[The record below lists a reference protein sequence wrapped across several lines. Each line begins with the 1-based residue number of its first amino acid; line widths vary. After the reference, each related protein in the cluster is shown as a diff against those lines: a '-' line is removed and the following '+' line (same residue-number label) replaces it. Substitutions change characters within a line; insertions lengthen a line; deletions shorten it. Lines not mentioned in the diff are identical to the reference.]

1 MFMVNMERSNLL
13 DEDAICGVNKT
24 WDMKKEV
31 VEKTLNLL
39 CDNPEWEDRYAGYAN
54 YILEKYPRGFKKPQG
69 LSIYSSVSMYK
80 GHTYDLRFDGQS
92 VGKIYDQLF
101 PKKVTLELNED
112 ANRKYFGLE
121 LKNRRID
128 WNADPDAK
136 IFRRFFR
143 DKAKENDVNLK
154 SPEHRVENRLLKEF
168 AKKTRAENKALTN
181 IQPITLNGCFF
192 QMPTPIKASK
202 HHPEYAKQF
211 GGGIDIMARSGRKIC
226 VMEVKDENKESESQ
240 AAATEQALTYAT
252 FIARL
257 LRSKSGKRWW
267 NFFMD
272 RETDLT
278 PVRKELEIDVVTIMP
293 KGDTEEFLGD
303 IDLPELATTFH
314 CHTLYYDDDQFKKG
328 EFEFSGSFCKK

>member
-1 MFMVNMERSNLL
+1 
-13 DEDAICGVNKT
+13 
-24 WDMKKEV
+24 
-31 VEKTLNLL
+31 
-39 CDNPEWEDRYAGYAN
+39 
-54 YILEKYPRGFKKPQG
+54 
-69 LSIYSSVSMYK
+69 
-80 GHTYDLRFDGQS
+80 
-92 VGKIYDQLF
+92 
-101 PKKVTLELNED
+101 
-112 ANRKYFGLE
+112 
-121 LKNRRID
+121 
-128 WNADPDAK
+128 
-136 IFRRFFR
+136 
-143 DKAKENDVNLK
+143 
-154 SPEHRVENRLLKEF
+154 
-168 AKKTRAENKALTN
+168 
-181 IQPITLNGCFF
+181 
-192 QMPTPIKASK
+192 
-202 HHPEYAKQF
+202 
-211 GGGIDIMARSGRKIC
+211 MARSGRKIC